1 MISTQWYL
9 CRLARASQTSG
20 FSSHQKRGFVPS
32 FWEFISHIPGLITG
46 NVPVH
51 ATGLTLTAISLDHG
65 LTTPIQRKAIFD
77 ALEAAPDARVFD
89 IRESIG
95 NGNGAWIR
103 KSGLLAT
110 LENGLIDTGGRM
122 QTGGKTIRYL
132 FQELAR
138 TLLFYQSLGP
148 AFYPLPLDSKLDEI
162 AKPGRDSLADVLVER
177 GFPSAKVPNP
187 NVSFRTFYRV
197 AMNEPFADFGIESGG
212 FHLGHR
218 DANLKTGG

>member
-46 NVPVH
+46 NAPVH
-51 ATGLTLTAISLDHG
+51 ATGLTLAAISFDEA
-65 LTTPIQRKAIFD
+65 LTTPPQRKAILD

-95 NGNGAWIR
+95 GGNSTWLR
-103 KSGLLAT
+103 KTGFFSA
-110 LENGLIDTGGRM
+110 LESGLIDTGGRM
-122 QTGGKTIRYL
+122 QAGGKSIRYL
-132 FQELAR
+132 FRELAR

-148 AFYPLPLDSKLDEI
+148 AFYPLPLDSKLDAI

-177 GFPSAKVPNP
+177 GFPSARIPNP

-197 AMNEPFADFGIESGG
+197 AMNEPFADFGIESGR